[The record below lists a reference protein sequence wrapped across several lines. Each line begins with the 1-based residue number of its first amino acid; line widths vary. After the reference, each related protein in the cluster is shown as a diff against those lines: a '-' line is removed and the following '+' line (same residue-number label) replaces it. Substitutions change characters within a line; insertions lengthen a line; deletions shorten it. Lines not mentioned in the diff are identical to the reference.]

1 MHQYLFL
8 QYDAEFRRFSVDK
21 NKMKEYEGFEKL
33 LSALH
38 NIDPQSFVITY
49 TDTHGDLLP
58 INNNENFQKALS
70 TAKPLLRIM
79 VQMKGDIILLIRIN
93 ISFLKFR
100 DKNEVI
106 IFGHTNIS
114 SCSSD
119 IQ

>member
-79 VQMKGDIILLIRIN
+79 VQMKGDVVLFI
-93 ISFLKFR
+93 KY
-100 DKNEVI
+100 KYMY
-106 IFGHTNIS
+106 
-114 SCSSD
+114 
-119 IQ
+119 